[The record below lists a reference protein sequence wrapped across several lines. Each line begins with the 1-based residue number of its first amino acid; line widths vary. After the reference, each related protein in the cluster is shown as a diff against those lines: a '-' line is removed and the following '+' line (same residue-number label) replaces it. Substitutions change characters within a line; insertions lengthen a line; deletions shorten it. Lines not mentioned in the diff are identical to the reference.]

1 MKGLMTFFI
10 GYLLSA
16 TISSGQQ
23 ISVKATSDRLV
34 TRGYQIYLSAP
45 DSAIALS
52 NSLLKNSLENNAV
65 YYQGQAYYILS
76 KAYWVKANYRLSTE
90 FGFKALKVFE
100 STKHHHEWVNS
111 LLSVARTL
119 ADLGNIDA
127 ADQLISKAIGLSK
140 RTLNDT
146 LLAESIR
153 EKSYVLTRGDN
164 IDSAL
169 IYADIGIKLFRR
181 LGDSLD
187 VSILYGR
194 KAGIFYDRKEYQKS
208 LSLAYRGIELDKK
221 VGNQRALG
229 VAYCNAAQNE
239 IALRNYDKAKLLLNQ
254 SMQINAKIGNLK
266 FLSRTNELMAELHLI
281 QNQPLEAAK
290 HFQKANQ
297 LKDSLFNVEKNGQI
311 QEMQALYDLGEKEN
325 TIKFLEHKDAL
336 HHEEARAQRLFVAVL
351 IIGILLLAFILFFVA
366 RLRMVQI
373 KANKALTAKNLAI
386 ELQKEELLTQ
396 AESLQRLNRLQ
407 SKLFSVISHDLR
419 GPIGNLQGVLELFT
433 KKQLSEKEMVELSS
447 RLRNNL
453 KVTQRTLENLLNW
466 ALSQMDGIKT
476 DKKQVRI
483 EGIINDACDV
493 MLEAADRKKIAFSK
507 DIEHDMHVLAD
518 ADQIQL
524 VIRNLI
530 HNGIKFSK
538 IGDTINIV
546 VTKENSICRVRVID
560 TGIGTSSE
568 EVEIILGSTEHFTK
582 MGTQQEK
589 GTGLGLLLC
598 KEFIERN
605 GGTFEFASRLGKGTE
620 VSFTLS
626 LA

>member
-1 MKGLMTFFI
+1 MTFFI
-10 GYLLSA
+10 GYMLSA
-16 TISSGQQ
+16 TIASGQQ
-23 ISVKATSDRLV
+23 IDVKAASAGLAA
-34 TRGYQIYLSAP
+34 RGYQIYLSAP
-45 DSAIALS
+45 DTAIALS
-52 NSLLKNSLENNAV
+52 NSLLKNSIENNDV
-65 YYQGQAYYILS
+65 YFQGQACYILS

-90 FGFKALKVFE
+90 FGFKALKIFE
-100 STKHHHEWVNS
+100 NTKHHHEWVNS

-127 ADQLISKAIGLSK
+127 ADQLISKAIGISK

-153 EKSYVLTRGDN
+153 EKSYVLTRGN
-164 IDSAL
+164 NMDSAL
-169 IYADIGIKLFRR
+169 IYADAGIKLFRR

-194 KAGIFYDRKEYQKS
+194 KAGIFYDGKEYQKS
-208 LSLAYRGIELDKK
+208 LALAYRGIELDKK

-229 VAYCNAAQNE
+229 VAYFNAAQNE
-239 IALRNYDKAKLLLNQ
+239 IALGNYDKAKLLLNQ

-266 FLSRTNELMAELHLI
+266 FLSRTNELIAELYLI
-281 QNQPLEAAK
+281 QNHPVDAAR

-325 TIKFLEHKDAL
+325 TIKLLERADAL

-351 IIGILLLAFILFFVA
+351 IIGILLLALILFFVA

-373 KANKALTAKNLAI
+373 KANKDLTAKNLAI

-419 GPIGNLQGVLELFT
+419 GPIGNLQGVLELFA
-433 KKQLSEKEMVELSS
+433 KKQLSEKEMFELSI

-493 MLEAADRKKIAFSK
+493 MLEAADRKRIAFFK
-507 DIEHDMHVLAD
+507 DIQDDVHVLAD

-546 VTKENSICRVRVID
+546 ATKENSICRVKVID